1 MIFMLMRIC
10 KLLTTAISFLDLR
23 FLSGRTVPV
32 CSGYFSSSSLH
43 FLFSAP
49 SSYFHSFSYV
59 CIKCCHS
66 RKNPSC
72 THHCLQCFHLQ
83 PQNNSTG
90 VSFFFLPSCSH
101 SLSAQHCWVIWSH
114 TTKYNR
120 AQQASPFILKLKCVW
135 MCNDLVAMPM
145 LILILWIFG
154 SNHPL
159 IAVEIPGN
167 ARLCTITVHTKHK
180 I

>member
-90 VSFFFLPSCSH
+90 VSFFFPTIMLSLTVCSAL
-101 SLSAQHCWVIWSH
+101 LSH
-114 TTKYNR
+114 
-120 AQQASPFILKLKCVW
+120 
-135 MCNDLVAMPM
+135 M
-145 LILILWIFG
+145 
-154 SNHPL
+154 
-159 IAVEIPGN
+159 IAHYK
-167 ARLCTITVHTKHK
+167 TQ
-180 I
+180 